1 MHIQQFVVAYEVEQ
15 DRLRSFLPAGFS
27 SLRPVLRI
35 NGEVRDGTH
44 GYLELNTPVEKDGG
58 RGWLNVAHWDGV
70 PFTQSGKTTAFD
82 LPQLEIAF
90 TAVGIEGSCPA
101 EQDNGGCYF
110 LGETEEL
117 RLPETVTARKEFC
130 DCRFAW
136 HFAAGSAHG
145 VSIGKTLP
153 AFPTPVRVVYPRA
166 DFTAE
171 TAAGFPC
178 LQVLGTYTVR
188 FER

>member
-1 MHIQQFVVAYEVEQ
+1 MEIQQFVMAYEVEQ
-15 DRLRSFLPAGFS
+15 DRLRSFLPDGFT

-35 NGEVRDGTH
+35 NAEVRGGRC
-44 GYLELNTPVEKDGG
+44 GYLELNTAVEKDGV
-58 RGWLNVAHWDGV
+58 RGWLNVAHWEDV
-70 PFTQSGKTTAFD
+70 PFARSGRTTVFR
-82 LPQLEIAF
+82 LPQLEISF

-101 EQDNGGCYF
+101 EKDNAGCYF

-117 RLPETVTARKEFC
+117 RLPEEIAANKEFC

-136 HFAAGSAHG
+136 QFAPGDACG
-145 VSIGKTLP
+145 VSLGKTLP
-153 AFPTPVRVVYPRA
+153 AVPTPVRTVYPRRP
-166 DFTAE
+166 FTAE